1 MFDSFLFFYLES
13 RSSAGVGES
22 GSHWELV
29 FVNGSNWQVVTL
41 GLESA
46 LVSDPGQSDLLAF
59 RGNVIGSSLVGVSSS
74 GFVRFFSVSVF
85 AVAGLGGQLLL
96 GVRLVTSGSVRSG
109 VAIIEW
115 DKERLNNTIESE
127 FEFSNSPPGAAAV
140 DVSDIGLG
148 HDGDLRGFVLGFVA
162 GRSGGGDGQES
173 GDDEL

>member
-29 FVNGSNWQVVTL
+29 FVNGSNWQVVAL
-41 GLESA
+41 GLESS
-46 LVSDPGQSDLLAF
+46 LVSNPGQSDLLAF
-59 RGNVIGSSLVGVSSS
+59 RGNVIGRSLVGVSSS

>member
-1 MFDSFLFFYLES
+1 MFDSFLIFYLES

-46 LVSDPGQSDLLAF
+46 LVSNPGQSDLLAF

-74 GFVRFFSVSVF
+74 GFVRFFSVSIL

-96 GVRLVTSGSVRSG
+96 GVRLVTSGAVRSG
-109 VAIIEW
+109 VA
-115 DKERLNNTIESE
+115 
-127 FEFSNSPPGAAAV
+127 PGAAAV
-140 DVSDIGLG
+140 DVADIGLG
-148 HDGDLRGFVLGFVA
+148 HDGDFRGFVLGFIA

-173 GDDEL
+173 GDDEQFHVD